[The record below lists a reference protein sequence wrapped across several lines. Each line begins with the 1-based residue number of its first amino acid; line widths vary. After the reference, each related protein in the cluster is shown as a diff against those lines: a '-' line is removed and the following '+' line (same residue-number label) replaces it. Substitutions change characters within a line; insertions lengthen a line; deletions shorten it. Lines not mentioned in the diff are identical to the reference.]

1 MAIGSSGCPT
11 PPISH
16 FRGDEESL
24 ILALDLEGIAVAAG
38 AACTSGSLEPSHVLQ
53 AMGWKPESHG
63 GALRFSLGFGTTQ
76 DDIERLIDLL
86 PAVVD
91 RIRAAAAGHTEPA
104 LALA

>member
-1 MAIGSSGCPT
+1 
-11 PPISH
+11 
-16 FRGDEESL
+16 L

-63 GALRFSLGFGTTQ
+63 GALRFSLGSGTTQ

-86 PAVVD
+86 PAVVE

-104 LALA
+104 LAFA